1 MTWLL
6 TASGNSPAAGDQHK
20 WREVEQKLFDELRAV
35 LSKPEYA
42 ASSSWFRGIHLAA
55 SDMHKATAATPAD
68 APGPAVPAKAPR
80 RAGKTQG

>member
-6 TASGNSPAAGDQHK
+6 TASGNSPASGDQHK

-42 ASSSWFRGIHLAA
+42 AASSWFRGIHLAA
-55 SDMHKATAATPAD
+55 SDMHKAPAVTAEAA
-68 APGPAVPAKAPR
+68 PAVPAKAPS